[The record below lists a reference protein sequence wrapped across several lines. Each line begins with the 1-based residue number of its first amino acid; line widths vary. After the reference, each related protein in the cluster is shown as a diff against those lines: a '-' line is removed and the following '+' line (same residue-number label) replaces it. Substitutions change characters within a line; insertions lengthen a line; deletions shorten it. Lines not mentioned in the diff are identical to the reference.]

1 MIVATARQSLL
12 AFTIVLPRSDS
23 SKIPGNVEAD
33 DGLSRTMRATY
44 HASFVQRVALSGWSV
59 GLHHY
64 FIS

>member
-33 DGLSRTMRATY
+33 DGLRRNANSTEQCEPHTTP
-44 HASFVQRVALSGWSV
+44 LSLRELPYQV
-59 GLHHY
+59 GP
-64 FIS
+64 